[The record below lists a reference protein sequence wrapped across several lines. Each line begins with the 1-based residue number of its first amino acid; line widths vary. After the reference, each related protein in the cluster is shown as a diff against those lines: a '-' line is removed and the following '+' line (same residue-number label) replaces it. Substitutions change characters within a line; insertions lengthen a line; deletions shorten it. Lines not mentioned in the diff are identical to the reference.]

1 MKREERERQLRQDI
15 HSLRVTKFGWT
26 VEQFKGLLVYLGMG
40 DSLRAL
46 DELTLTELKLILMR
60 VRKAGRPDEYTYDR
74 QGMYMHAL
82 MKRARWSVYDLRTFM
97 ISHYKKSH
105 WNLLNRK
112 ERRAVIAMLQNY
124 IKQNEKKAKYTDN
137 KETSNGHTQDP
148 QG

>member
-46 DELTLTELKLILMR
+46 DELTLTELKLILMLT
-60 VRKAGRPDEYTYDR
+60 RKVGRPDEYTYDK
-74 QGMYMHAL
+74 QGMYMHTL
-82 MKRARWSVYDLRTFM
+82 MKRARWNIYDLRTFM
-97 ISHYKKSH
+97 ITHYKKSH
-105 WNLLNRK
+105 WNLLNKK

-124 IKQNEKKAKYTDN
+124 IKQNEKKAKDN